1 MRNPPAIRPGDNY
14 FQNSFSIVTLDL
26 TSALFAVLDLAD
38 DRRRVDALAAVVVR
52 DRGLD
57 RLLREHR
64 AVHLHGRQAVE
75 RFHDRLVRQLER
87 VFDLLAL
94 DEVGRHAA
102 RRDGRAAAEGHEL
115 DVHDRVVF
123 HLDVHAHDV
132 AALRVADFA
141 DAVRVLDFTDI
152 VRVCEMFHYFFTV
165 CHNQSDPFQNKI
177 LYFIQRCG
185 RG

>member
-1 MRNPPAIRPGDNY
+1 MQNQFLQRILL
-14 FQNSFSIVTLDL
+14 QNSNQSYKIKICSHLASAFL
-26 TSALFAVLDLAD
+26 ALFELAD
-38 DRRRVDALAAVVVR
+38 DRGRVDALAAVVVR

-64 AVHLHGRQAVE
+64 AVHLDSRQAVE

-87 VFDLLAL
+87 ILDLFAL

-102 RRDGRAAAEGHEL
+102 RRDGCAAAEGHEL

-132 AALRVADFA
+132 AALRVADFT
-141 DAVRVLDFTDI
+141 DAVRVLDLADV
-152 VRVCEMFHYFFTV
+152 VRVREMFHYLFTV
-165 CHNQSDPFQNKI
+165 CHNQSDPFKQI
-177 LYFIQRCG
+177 AVFS
-185 RG
+185 